1 MYLLPGKSKE
11 ESHPA
16 RCGGIL
22 KGAAEAARGGRG
34 LQPSLARQ
42 AKDVGPQTRQRPDL
56 WADGLTR
63 RAPSSPAGPQRE
75 GPVQPAASSRRSPGD
90 RAGTALA
97 QPERRVGEGGR
108 RGRGAGS
115 QGCLSSSLRRAVQT
129 NFPQRPRPWPS
140 PGFPRV
146 GESLA
151 FSPAPKVNSTATA
164 AAPPTAPR

>member
-22 KGAAEAARGGRG
+22 KGAADAARGGRG

-63 RAPSSPAGPQRE
+63 RAPSSPAGPQGE

-129 NFPQRPRPWPS
+129 NFPQRPRPWPT